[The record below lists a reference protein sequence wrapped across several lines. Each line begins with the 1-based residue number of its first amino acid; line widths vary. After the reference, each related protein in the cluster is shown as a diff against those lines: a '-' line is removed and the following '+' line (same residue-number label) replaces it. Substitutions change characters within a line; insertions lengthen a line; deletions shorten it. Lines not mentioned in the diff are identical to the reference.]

1 MKKVKEGL
9 MFLALLVMPLVLFFV
24 VSGFA
29 ADLISDRPS
38 FVGLDNYIRMF
49 LNDKTFGKAL
59 LNTFLT
65 PALVSFLL
73 VLVFALIIF
82 FIRKKIKVARWAF
95 YLGSVIVGGVTTL
108 IYNVYL
114 SISLSHITGNLLYA
128 TQTIVSHIADY
139 KPSVFD
145 IINPTNVLFSLYI
158 GILTAFVFW
167 ILELMVD
174 IVKNFRR
181 KRNTK

>member
-24 VSGFA
+24 VSA
-29 ADLISDRPS
+29 LTADVISDRPS

-59 LNTFLT
+59 LNTILP
-65 PALVSFLL
+65 PAIVSFLL
-73 VLVFALIIF
+73 VSVFAVIAFLV
-82 FIRKKIKVARWAF
+82 RKKIKVPRWVF
-95 YLGSVIVGGVTTL
+95 YLGSVLIGGITTL
-108 IYNVYL
+108 FYTSYL
-114 SISLSHITGNLLYA
+114 SIAFSHMTSNLFA
-128 TQTIVSHIADY
+128 DQTIVSHVLDY

-145 IINPTNVLFSLYI
+145 AITFPNILFSLYI
-158 GILTAFVFW
+158 GILTAFAFW
-167 ILELMVD
+167 ILELISD
-174 IVKNFRR
+174 IIKNFRR

>member
-9 MFLALLVMPLVLFFV
+9 LFLAILIIPIVLFFIIFPFLGNML
-24 VSGFA
+24 S
-29 ADLISDRPS
+29 SSPS
-38 FVGLDNYIRMF
+38 LVGVGNYIRMF
-49 LNDKTFGKAL
+49 LNDKTFLKVL
-59 LNTFLT
+59 LNTFLK
-65 PALVSFLL
+65 PALVGFLL
-73 VLVFALIIF
+73 VLVFAVIVFLVK
-82 FIRKKIKVARWAF
+82 KKIKVPRWAF

-114 SISLSHITGNLLYA
+114 SISLSRITGNLLYA
-128 TQTIVSHIADY
+128 TQTILTHIADY

-145 IINPTNVLFSLYI
+145 IINPTNVLFSLYT